1 MTPKDLFETQI
12 AGRISSDDSL
22 KDFDAVYQFNVSGDE
37 GGNWTVNL
45 REGKVSQGQDAAAD
59 CTIGIADGDLIDLVN
74 GEASGPQ
81 LFMGGKIAIEGDM
94 GLAMKLQSVLG
105 GE

>member
-12 AGRISSDDSL
+12 AERLNSDASL
-22 KDFDAVYQFNVSGDE
+22 KDMDAVYQFNVSGDE

-45 REGKVSQGQDAAAD
+45 RDGNVAQGTDEAAD

-74 GEASGPQ
+74 GDASGPQ

-94 GLAMKLQSVLG
+94 GLAMKLQNVLG
-105 GE
+105 G